1 MDVDVA
7 PSPPRRQRGSDTRVD
22 PLPPVAPPASDA
34 LIAVGRIAIVFTV
47 VAWLAYVFAY
57 FITGIINSS
66 YQNNI
71 DFLVETIV
79 YVGITS
85 VLALSALLYLVARQ
99 GALYR
104 SRAHRRVPRAVIDGF
119 FDTTLPT
126 MTVLVPSYREEIAVV
141 RKTLLSAVL
150 QEYPFLRVVLLL
162 DDPPNPKSAAHRATL
177 EGARKLSAELTEW
190 LAEPRERFAD
200 TLEQFEMSE
209 LDDPDAD
216 AVVAQIRALADEYT
230 WAENWLRMR
239 MAEEVITDHVDRFF
253 AEQVLG
259 VLAEDFAQVNRAL
272 TAAADEKSTI
282 PRARMLQLHRR
293 LAWTFRGELTWFERK
308 RYSSL
313 SQEANKAMN
322 LNSYIGLMGHSF
334 DVKETPQ
341 GQVLAP
347 AGASGS
353 LVIPDA
359 DYLLT
364 LDADSIILPEYC
376 LRLVYVMSQPENAKL
391 AVIQTPYS
399 AFPGSPTRMERLSG
413 ATTDLQHIVHQG
425 MSYYGSTFWV
435 GANAVIRKRA
445 LDDIV
450 EIEHQGGFEIR
461 RYVMDRTVIED
472 TESSIDLAVH
482 GWWLLNYP
490 ERLSY
495 SATPPDFGSLCI
507 QRRRWANGGL
517 IIMPKLWQL
526 RRARLKRAQNS
537 RPIEMLLRINY
548 LASTCWSSIALVLL
562 LVYPFNNRLLS
573 PLVLLAALPYFA
585 AMSSDLKRCGY
596 KRMDIFRVYGFN
608 LILLPVNLAGV
619 VKSIQQ
625 AITGRRIPFARTPK
639 VANRTAT
646 PLMFAFTPFLI
657 IGWSVWTAW
666 RGAVNGFWGNFVFGA
681 FNAGTAAY
689 ALITLVGVQ
698 YALVDVWLGFIE
710 RLYVSDKPREVVK
723 VRRRR
728 VEPQAPQ
735 PTWQDVLYRGA
746 PATADGAYVSDGA
759 GMFRI
764 LAEVPETPVQFGRR
778 ASDRAPQGYGRR
790 ATDRVDGQGQRATD
804 QPGFGTRAGDQPGF
818 GRRAGDGGVDARR
831 GGDGTAPARRG
842 DDAGIE
848 RRGERGNGGQRAGD
862 RSNGAAHRMDAPGQ
876 RAGDRIEIPADRAGE
891 PS

>member
-1 MDVDVA
+1 MDADAA
-7 PSPPRRQRGSDTRVD
+7 PAAPQRQRGSDTRVD

-34 LIAVGRIAIVFTV
+34 LIAVGRIAIGFTV
-47 VAWLAYVFAY
+47 LAWLTYVFAY

-71 DFLVETIV
+71 DFLLETIV

-104 SRAHRRVPRAVIDGF
+104 SRAHRRVPRAVIDSF

-162 DDPPNPKSAAHRATL
+162 DDPPNPRSAEHRAML
-177 EGARKLSAELTEW
+177 EGARRLPAELTEW
-190 LAEPRERFAD
+190 LAEPRERFAA

-209 LDDPDAD
+209 VFQLSDEDAPEPDAPVD
-216 AVVAQIRALADEYT
+216 QIRDLADQYS
-230 WAENWLRMR
+230 WAAGWLRMR
-239 MAEEVITDHVDRFF
+239 MAEEVIVDHVDRFF
-253 AEQVLG
+253 ADQVLG
-259 VLAEDFAQVNRAL
+259 VLADDFEQVSTAL
-272 TAAADEKSTI
+272 TAAADEQGSIT
-282 PRARMLQLHRR
+282 RSRMLQLHRR

-308 RYSSL
+308 LYSSL
-313 SQEANKAMN
+313 SQESNKAMN

-334 DVKETPQ
+334 DVRETPE

-347 AGASGS
+347 AGNTGS

-425 MSYYGSTFWV
+425 MSYYGATFWV

-450 EIEHQGGFEIR
+450 EVEHQGGFEIR

-472 TESSIDLAVH
+472 TESSIDLAIH

-517 IIMPKLWQL
+517 IILPKLWEL
-526 RRARLKRAQNS
+526 RRTRLKRAENN
-537 RPIEMLLRINY
+537 RAIETLLRINY
-548 LASTCWSSIALVLL
+548 LASTCWSSAALVLL

-657 IGWSVWTAW
+657 IGWSVFTAW
-666 RGAVNGFWGNFVFGA
+666 RGVENQFWGNFVFGA
-681 FNAGTAAY
+681 FNATTATY
-689 ALITLVGVQ
+689 ALVSLVGVRF
-698 YALVDVWLGFIE
+698 ALVDVWLGFVE
-710 RLYVSDKPREVVK
+710 RLYVSDKPKQVVR

-728 VEPQAPQ
+728 VEPVTAAPG
-735 PTWQDVLYRGA
+735 WQDVLYRGA
-746 PATADGAYVSDGA
+746 AATVDGAHVSEGA

-764 LAEVPETPVQFGRR
+764 LAEVPEAPVQHNRR
-778 ASDRAPQGYGRR
+778 ATDRMPAGYGRR
-790 ATDRVDGQGQRATD
+790 ATDRVGGADRRSGDRAGSPADRRGGGPEDRRTGSPGDRRGGVEDRADVRTD
-804 QPGFGTRAGDQPGF
+804 RAGD
-818 GRRAGDGGVDARR
+818 
-831 GGDGTAPARRG
+831 
-842 DDAGIE
+842 
-848 RRGERGNGGQRAGD
+848 
-862 RSNGAAHRMDAPGQ
+862 S
-876 RAGDRIEIPADRAGE
+876 
-891 PS
+891 

>member
-1 MDVDVA
+1 MIG
-7 PSPPRRQRGSDTRVD
+7 PEGWRRQRGSDLRD
-22 PLPPVAPPASDA
+22 RPLPPVAPLASDG
-34 LIAVGRIAIVFTV
+34 LIAIGRIAIIFTIL
-47 VAWLAYVFAY
+47 AWLAYVFGY

-71 DFLVETIV
+71 GFLVETIV

-141 RKTLLSAVL
+141 RKTLLSALL

-162 DDPPNPKSAAHRATL
+162 DDPPHPKSVADRGLL
-177 EGARKLSAELTEW
+177 EGARALPGELEQW
-190 LAEPRERFAD
+190 LGEPRERFAG
-200 TLEQFEMSE
+200 TLERFEMTSVDPTPEQALTAMRE
-209 LDDPDAD
+209 LAAEFDW
-216 AVVAQIRALADEYT
+216 AVR
-230 WAENWLRMR
+230 WLRAR
-239 MAEEVITDHVDRFF
+239 QAEEPITDHVDVFF

-259 VLAEDFAQVNRAL
+259 GLADDFAAVRAAL
-272 TAAADEKSTI
+272 LAGADDRS
-282 PRARMLQLHRR
+282 PLPHARMLQLHRR
-293 LAWTFRGELTWFERK
+293 LAWTFRGEVTSFERK
-308 RYSSL
+308 LYSSL

-322 LNSYIGLMGHSF
+322 LNSYIGLMGHSYE
-334 DVKETPQ
+334 VRETPQ
-341 GQVLAP
+341 GTVLAT

-353 LVIPDA
+353 VMIPDA
-359 DYLLT
+359 DFILT
-364 LDADSIILPEYC
+364 LDADSIVLPEYC
-376 LRLVYVMSQPENAKL
+376 LRLVYVMCQPENAKL
-391 AVIQTPYS
+391 AVVQTPYS

-425 MSYYGSTFWV
+425 MSYYGATFWV

-472 TESSIDLAVH
+472 TESSVDMAIH

-517 IIMPKLWQL
+517 IILPKLWTL
-526 RRARLKRAQNS
+526 RQARSKRAQND
-537 RPIEMLLRINY
+537 RTIETLLRVNY
-548 LASTCWSSIALVLL
+548 LASTCWSSFALVLL

-585 AMSSDLKRCGY
+585 AMSSDLHRCGY

-619 VKSIQQ
+619 FKSIQQ

-646 PLMFAFTPFLI
+646 PLLFAFTPFVI

-666 RGAVNGFWGNFVFGA
+666 RGWVNGFWGNVVFGA
-681 FNAGTAAY
+681 FNASTATY
-689 ALITLVGVQ
+689 ALVALVGVRF
-698 YALVDVWLGFIE
+698 ALVDVWLGFVE
-710 RLYVSDKPREVVK
+710 RLYVDDKPREVVR

-728 VEPQAPQ
+728 AAPEPAP
-735 PTWQDVLYRGA
+735 PGWHEVLYQGA
-746 PATADGAYVSDGA
+746 AGTATGEYVSESAGA
-759 GMFRI
+759 FKI
-764 LAEVPETPVQFGRR
+764 LADVPEAPVLYGRR
-778 ASDRAPQGYGRR
+778 AGDRVPQGYGRR
-790 ATDRVDGQGQRATD
+790 ATDRPDGRG
-804 QPGFGTRAGDQPGF
+804 GGTAADRRDGDPAVPH
-818 GRRAGDGGVDARR
+818 RRAGDRRNPAERDGSRRTPDRRVD
-831 GGDGTAPARRG
+831 GH
-842 DDAGIE
+842 
-848 RRGERGNGGQRAGD
+848 GERTVEQ
-862 RSNGAAHRMDAPGQ
+862 S
-876 RAGDRIEIPADRAGE
+876 
-891 PS
+891 

>member
-1 MDVDVA
+1 MTSVRPAGDPMDAEA
-7 PSPPRRQRGSDTRVD
+7 PPAAPKRQRGSDTRVD

-34 LIAVGRIAIVFTV
+34 LIAVGRIAIGFTV
-47 VAWLAYVFAY
+47 LAWLTYVFAY

-71 DFLVETIV
+71 DFLLETIV

-141 RKTLLSAVL
+141 RKTLLSALL

-162 DDPPNPKSAAHRATL
+162 DDPPNPTTAANKALL
-177 EGARKLSAELTEW
+177 EGARRLPAELEEW
-190 LAEPRERFAD
+190 LNEPRERFAR
-200 TLEQFEMSE
+200 TLEHFEMSE
-209 LDDPDAD
+209 LEDPEPGP
-216 AVVAQIRALADEYT
+216 VLAQMRALAAEFS
-230 WAENWLRMR
+230 WAVDWLRVR
-239 MAEEVITDHVDRFF
+239 MDEELIEDHVDRFF

-259 VLAEDFAQVNRAL
+259 ALAEDFAEVSAAL
-272 TAAADEKSTI
+272 TAAAAEESPL

-293 LAWTFRGELTWFERK
+293 LAWTFRGEVTSFEREL
-308 RYSSL
+308 YSSL

-334 DVKETPQ
+334 EVKETPQ
-341 GQVLAP
+341 GQVLSA

-359 DYLLT
+359 DFILT
-364 LDADSIILPEYC
+364 LDADSIVLPEYC
-376 LRLVYVMSQPENAKL
+376 LRLVYVMCQPENAKL

-450 EIEHQGGFEIR
+450 EIEHIGGFEIR

-472 TESSIDLAVH
+472 TESSLDLATH
-482 GWWLLNYP
+482 GWQLLNYP

-495 SATPPDFGSLCI
+495 SATPPDFGALCI

-517 IIMPKLWQL
+517 IILPKLAAL
-526 RRARLKRAQNS
+526 RRSRIKRAENNS
-537 RPIEMLLRINY
+537 TIETLLRVNY
-548 LASTCWSSIALVLL
+548 LASTCWSSIALVFLL
-562 LVYPFNNRLLS
+562 FYPFDSKLLS
-573 PLVLLAALPYFA
+573 PLVLLAAMPYFI

-625 AITGRRIPFARTPK
+625 TITGRRIPFARTPK
-639 VANRTAT
+639 VVNRTAT
-646 PLMFAFTPFLI
+646 TFLFAISPFLI
-657 IGWSVWTAW
+657 IGWSVLTVW
-666 RGAVNGFWGNFVFGA
+666 RGVSNEFWGNALFGL
-681 FNAGTAAY
+681 FNAVTASY
-689 ALITLVGVQ
+689 ALLALMGLR
-698 YALVDVWLGFIE
+698 YAVVDVWLGFVE
-710 RLYVSDKPREVVK
+710 RLYVSDKPKQVIR

-728 VEPQAPQ
+728 VEP
-735 PTWQDVLYRGA
+735 A
-746 PATADGAYVSDGA
+746 PA
-759 GMFRI
+759 
-764 LAEVPETPVQFGRR
+764 
-778 ASDRAPQGYGRR
+778 
-790 ATDRVDGQGQRATD
+790 
-804 QPGFGTRAGDQPGF
+804 
-818 GRRAGDGGVDARR
+818 
-831 GGDGTAPARRG
+831 
-842 DDAGIE
+842 
-848 RRGERGNGGQRAGD
+848 
-862 RSNGAAHRMDAPGQ
+862 
-876 RAGDRIEIPADRAGE
+876 
-891 PS
+891 

>member
-1 MDVDVA
+1 MTGDVDA
-7 PSPPRRQRGSDTRVD
+7 PAPTAIPTNPAGPKRQRGSDLRVK
-22 PLPPVAPPASDA
+22 PLPPVAPPASDG
-34 LIAVGRIAIVFTV
+34 LIAVGRIAIIFTIL
-47 VAWLAYVFAY
+47 AWLAYVFGY

-85 VLALSALLYLVARQ
+85 VRALSALLYLVARQ

-141 RKTLLSAVL
+141 RKTLLSAL
-150 QEYPFLRVVLLL
+150 MQEYPFLRVVLLL
-162 DDPPNPKSAAHRATL
+162 DDPPNPGSAANQALL
-177 EGARKLSAELTEW
+177 EGARALPGELEEW
-190 LAEPRERFAD
+190 LSEPRERFAR

-209 LDDPDAD
+209 LEDPEPEQ
-216 AVVAQIRALADEYT
+216 VIAQMRELATEFT
-230 WAENWLRMR
+230 WAVNWLRMR
-239 MAEEVITDHVDRFF
+239 QAQEPIADHVDKFF

-259 VLAEDFAQVNRAL
+259 ALADDFAAVGAAL
-272 TAAADEKSTI
+272 VAGADDQSPL

-293 LAWTFRGELTWFERK
+293 LAWTFRGEVTSFERK
-308 RYSSL
+308 LYSSL

-322 LNSYIGLMGHSF
+322 LNSYIGLMGHSYE
-334 DVKETPQ
+334 VKETPQ
-341 GQVLAP
+341 GKVLST

-353 LVIPDA
+353 LMIPDA
-359 DYLLT
+359 DFILT
-364 LDADSIILPEYC
+364 LDADSIVLPEYC
-376 LRLVYVMSQPENAKL
+376 LRLVYVMCQPENAKL

-425 MSYYGSTFWV
+425 MSYYGATFWV

-472 TESSIDLAVH
+472 TESSVDMAIH

-517 IIMPKLWQL
+517 IIMPKLWTL
-526 RRARLKRAQNS
+526 RQTRSKRAQNN
-537 RPIEMLLRINY
+537 RALETLLRVNY
-548 LASTCWSSIALVLL
+548 LASTCWSSFALVLL

-619 VKSIQQ
+619 FKSIQQ

-646 PLMFAFTPFLI
+646 PLLFAFSPFVI

-666 RGAVNGFWGNFVFGA
+666 RGWVNGFWGNFIFGA
-681 FNAGTAAY
+681 FNATTAAY
-689 ALITLVGVQ
+689 ALVALVGVQ
-698 YALVDVWLGFIE
+698 FALVDVWLGFVE
-710 RLYVSDKPREVVK
+710 RLYVDDKPREVVR

-728 VEPQAPQ
+728 AAPEPAAPG
-735 PTWQDVLYRGA
+735 WRDVLYQGA
-746 PATADGAYVSDGA
+746 AGTANGDYVSESA

-764 LAEVPETPVQFGRR
+764 LADVPEAPVLYGRR
-778 ASDRAPQGYGRR
+778 STDRAPQGYGRR
-790 ATDRVDGQGQRATD
+790 ATDRVDG
-804 QPGFGTRAGDQPGF
+804 PGDPAAARREGDQVAF
-818 GRRAGDGGVDARR
+818 GRRASDQLSYGRR
-831 GGDGTAPARRG
+831 ASDQ
-842 DDAGIE
+842 AGLD
-848 RRGERGNGGQRAGD
+848 RRAGD
-862 RSNGAAHRMDAPGQ
+862 RNGDGFER
-876 RAGDRIEIPADRAGE
+876 RAGDRAGDGAARRAGDRRE
-891 PS
+891 RTDGERAVDQS

>member
-1 MDVDVA
+1 MTGDVDA
-7 PSPPRRQRGSDTRVD
+7 PTQAIPTNPAGPKRQRGSDIRD
-22 PLPPVAPPASDA
+22 KPLPPVAPPASDG
-34 LIAVGRIAIVFTV
+34 LIAIGRIAIIFTIL
-47 VAWLAYVFAY
+47 AWLAYVFGY

-141 RKTLLSAVL
+141 RKTLLSALL

-162 DDPPNPKSAAHRATL
+162 DDPPNPTSAANKALL
-177 EGARKLSAELTEW
+177 EGARRLPAELEEW
-190 LAEPRERFAD
+190 LNEPRERFAR
-200 TLEQFEMSE
+200 TLEHFEMSE
-209 LDDPDAD
+209 LEDPEPGQ
-216 AVVAQIRALADEYT
+216 VLAQMRALAAEFG
-230 WAENWLRMR
+230 WAVDWLRVR
-239 MAEEVITDHVDRFF
+239 MDEELIEDHVDKFF

-259 VLAEDFAQVNRAL
+259 ALADDFAAVGAAL
-272 TAAADEKSTI
+272 TAAAAEESPL

-293 LAWTFRGELTWFERK
+293 LAWTFRGEVTSFERK
-308 RYSSL
+308 LYSSL

-334 DVKETPQ
+334 EVQDTPR
-341 GQVLAP
+341 GQVLSA

-359 DYLLT
+359 DFILT
-364 LDADSIILPEYC
+364 LDADSIVLPEYC
-376 LRLVYVMSQPENAKL
+376 LRLVYVMCQPENAKL

-425 MSYYGSTFWV
+425 MSYYGATFWV

-472 TESSIDLAVH
+472 TESSVDLAIH

-517 IIMPKLWQL
+517 IIMPKLWTL
-526 RRARLKRAQNS
+526 RQSRSKRAQNN
-537 RPIEMLLRINY
+537 RAIETLLRVNY
-548 LASTCWSSIALVLL
+548 LASTCWSSFALVLL

-619 VKSIQQ
+619 FKSMQQ

-646 PLMFAFTPFLI
+646 PLLFAFSPFLI

-666 RGAVNGFWGNFVFGA
+666 RGYVNGFWGNFVFGA
-681 FNAGTAAY
+681 FNASTAAY
-689 ALITLVGVQ
+689 ALVALVGVRF
-698 YALVDVWLGFIE
+698 ALVDVWLGFVE
-710 RLYVSDKPREVVK
+710 RLYVSDKPREVVR

-728 VEPQAPQ
+728 AAPEPVSPG
-735 PTWQDVLYRGA
+735 WRDVLYQGA
-746 PATADGAYVSDGA
+746 PATATGEYVSESA

-764 LAEVPETPVQFGRR
+764 LADVPEAPVNYGRR

-790 ATDRVDGQGQRATD
+790 ATDRVDGPADGAGR
-804 QPGFGTRAGDQPGF
+804 REGDQVNAGRRASDQVNF
-818 GRRAGDGGVDARR
+818 GRRAGDQ
-831 GGDGTAPARRG
+831 
-842 DDAGIE
+842 AGFD
-848 RRGERGNGGQRAGD
+848 RRAGD
-862 RSNGAAHRMDAPGQ
+862 R
-876 RAGDRIEIPADRAGE
+876 AGDATGRRESDQGGSGRRGSDQRGRADGERAVDQ
-891 PS
+891 S

>member
-1 MDVDVA
+1 MNGDA
-7 PSPPRRQRGSDTRVD
+7 STTPPTATTPPTSTITSKRQWGSDTRD
-22 PLPPVAPPASDA
+22 KPLPPVAPPASDG
-34 LIAVGRIAIVFTV
+34 LIAVGRIAISFTV

-66 YQNNI
+66 YQNHI

-104 SRAHRRVPRAVIDGF
+104 SRAHRRVPRAVIDSF

-141 RKTLLSAVL
+141 RKTLLSAAL

-162 DDPPNPKSAAHRATL
+162 DDPPNPTSAAHKALL
-177 EGARKLSAELTEW
+177 EGARRLPAQLTEW

-209 LDDPDAD
+209 LEDPEPEQ
-216 AVVAQIRALADEYT
+216 VLAQMRALATEFT
-230 WAENWLRMR
+230 WAADWLRMR
-239 MAEEVITDHVDRFF
+239 MGEEVVEDHVDKFF
-253 AEQVLG
+253 VEQVLG
-259 VLAEDFAQVNRAL
+259 ALADDFASVSRAL
-272 TAAADEKSTI
+272 TEAADEESDL

-293 LAWTFRGELTWFERK
+293 LAWTFRGEVTWFERK
-308 RYSSL
+308 LYSSL
-313 SQEANKAMN
+313 SQESNKAMN

-334 DVKETPQ
+334 EVKETPQ
-341 GQVLAP
+341 GQVLSA

-359 DYLLT
+359 DYILT
-364 LDADSIILPEYC
+364 LDADSIVLPEYC
-376 LRLVYVMSQPENAKL
+376 LRLVYVMSQPENAKM

-425 MSYYGSTFWV
+425 MSYYGATFWV

-472 TESSIDLAVH
+472 TESSVDLAIH

-517 IIMPKLWQL
+517 IILPKLWTL

-537 RPIEMLLRINY
+537 RAIETLLRINY
-548 LASTCWSSIALVLL
+548 LASTCWSSVALVLL

-585 AMSSDLKRCGY
+585 AMSSDLRRCGY
-596 KRMDIFRVYGFN
+596 QRMDIFRVYGFN

-619 VKSIQQ
+619 IKSIQQ

-666 RGAVNGFWGNFVFGA
+666 RGFENQFWGNFVFGA
-681 FNAGTAAY
+681 FNAATATY
-689 ALITLVGVQ
+689 ALVALVGVRF
-698 YALVDVWLGFIE
+698 ALIDVWLGFIE
-710 RLYVSDKPREVVK
+710 RLYVSDKPREIVK

-728 VEPQAPQ
+728 AAPEPVP
-735 PTWQDVLYRGA
+735 PSWREVLYRGA
-746 PATADGAYVSDGA
+746 AATATGEHVSESA

-764 LAEVPETPVQFGRR
+764 LAEVPEAPVLYGRR
-778 ASDRAPQGYGRR
+778 ATDRMPQGYGRR
-790 ATDRVDGQGQRATD
+790 ATDRVDGAGRREGDQVSYGRRASDQVSYGRRESDRADGAGRRESDQAGYGRRESDQVNHGRRATD
-804 QPGFGTRAGDQPGF
+804 RDGGGRAGDQP
-818 GRRAGDGGVDARR
+818 
-831 GGDGTAPARRG
+831 
-842 DDAGIE
+842 
-848 RRGERGNGGQRAGD
+848 
-862 RSNGAAHRMDAPGQ
+862 
-876 RAGDRIEIPADRAGE
+876 
-891 PS
+891 

>member
-1 MDVDVA
+1 MRTSPATPDVTPAD
-7 PSPPRRQRGSDTRVD
+7 PFGPRRQRGSDHRD
-22 PLPPVAPPASDA
+22 KPLAPVAPPASDG
-34 LIAVGRIAIVFTV
+34 LIAVGRLAIIVTIL
-47 VAWLAYVFAY
+47 AWLAYVFAY

-71 DFLVETIV
+71 GFLLETIV

-141 RKTLLSAVL
+141 RKTLLSALL

-162 DDPPNPKSAAHRATL
+162 DDPPNPRSAADRALL
-177 EGARKLSAELTEW
+177 EGARALPGELEEW
-190 LAEPRERFAD
+190 LSEPRERFAR
-200 TLEQFEMSE
+200 TLERFETTE
-209 LDDPDAD
+209 TEDPGPERS
-216 AVVAQIRALADEYT
+216 VAQMRELAGEFT
-230 WAENWLRMR
+230 WAVAWLRMR
-239 MAEEVITDHVDRFF
+239 RDEEPIADHVDRFF

-259 VLAEDFAQVNRAL
+259 ALADDFDAVAAAL
-272 TAAADEKSTI
+272 TAAADDHSPL
-282 PRARMLQLHRR
+282 PRARLLQLHRR
-293 LAWTFRGELTWFERK
+293 LAWTFRGEVTSFERK
-308 RYSSL
+308 LYSSL

-322 LNSYIGLMGHSF
+322 LNSYIGLMGHSYE
-334 DVKETPQ
+334 VTQTPQ
-341 GQVLAP
+341 GQVLST
-347 AGASGS
+347 AGAHGS
-353 LVIPDA
+353 LMIPDA
-359 DYLLT
+359 DFILT
-364 LDADSIILPEYC
+364 LDADSIVLPEYC
-376 LRLVYVMSQPENAKL
+376 LRLVYVMCQPENVKL

-425 MSYYGSTFWV
+425 MSYYGATFWV

-450 EIEHQGGFEIR
+450 EVEHQGGFEIR

-472 TESSIDLAVH
+472 TESSVDMAIH

-517 IIMPKLWQL
+517 IIMPKLWTL
-526 RRARLKRAQNS
+526 RQARSKRAQNT
-537 RPIEMLLRINY
+537 RAIETLLRVNY
-548 LASTCWSSIALVLL
+548 LASTCWSSFALVLL

-596 KRMDIFRVYGFN
+596 QRLDIFRVYGFN

-619 VKSIQQ
+619 FKSIQQ

-639 VANRTAT
+639 VADRTAT
-646 PLMFAFTPFLI
+646 PLLFAFTPFLI
-657 IGWSVWTAW
+657 IGWSIWTAW
-666 RGAVNGFWGNFVFGA
+666 RGWINGFWGNVVFGA
-681 FNAGTAAY
+681 FNATTAAY
-689 ALITLVGVQ
+689 ALLALVGVRF
-698 YALVDVWLGFIE
+698 ALVDIWLGFVE
-710 RLYVSDKPREVVK
+710 RLYVDDKPREVVR

-728 VEPQAPQ
+728 AAPEPATPG
-735 PTWQDVLYRGA
+735 WRDVLYQGA
-746 PATADGAYVSDGA
+746 AGTATGEYVSESA

-764 LAEVPETPVQFGRR
+764 LADVPEAPVTYGRR
-778 ASDRAPQGYGRR
+778 STDRVPQGYGRR
-790 ATDRVDGQGQRATD
+790 STDRVDADRVD
-804 QPGFGTRAGDQPGF
+804 AGPAAPRD
-818 GRRAGDGGVDARR
+818 RRAADRR
-831 GGDGTAPARRG
+831 DPT
-842 DDAGIE
+842 D
-848 RRGERGNGGQRAGD
+848 
-862 RSNGAAHRMDAPGQ
+862 GAAATG
-876 RAGDRIEIPADRAGE
+876 GG
-891 PS
+891 SS